1 MSVFYEKEA
10 MKPTQESIDYACS
23 VEQYKSRYQLADA
36 VLHIVLVVAAVVV
49 LLDLFVWR
57 T

>member
-1 MSVFYEKEA
+1 VFYEKEA

-36 VLHIVLVVAAVVV
+36 ALHIVLVVAAVVV